1 MSSNQTRGFALKR
14 LHALPLL
21 LGMLLTSS
29 ATLVNAQ
36 SDAEKSA
43 MPMTRE
49 QVKMERDEFL
59 KTHRW
64 DTDAENW
71 VLRANVDPPKGM
83 KSRAEMKADR
93 DEFLR
98 MHRYE
103 QNSDSWVPMKETP
116 RNLSTMSRAQIKE
129 ETRQFLR
136 MHHWDFAT
144 DTWVENESRKKK

>member
-64 DTDAENW
+64 DQDTENW
-71 VLRANVDPPKGM
+71 VLKAGVEPPMGM
-83 KSRAEMKADR
+83 KSRAEVKAER
-93 DEFLR
+93 DEYLR
-98 MHRYE
+98 THRYE
-103 QNSDSWVPMKETP
+103 RNSDSWISILETP
-116 RNLSTMSRAQIKE
+116 RNLSTMTRAQVKE

-136 MHHWDFAT
+136 THHWDQ
-144 DTWVENESRKKK
+144 DRGSWVEQESRKKK